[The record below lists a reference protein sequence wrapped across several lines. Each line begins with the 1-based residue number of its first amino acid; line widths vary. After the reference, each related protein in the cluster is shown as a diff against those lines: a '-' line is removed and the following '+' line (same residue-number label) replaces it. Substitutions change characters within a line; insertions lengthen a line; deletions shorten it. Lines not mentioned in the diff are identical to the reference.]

1 MKNLQIKIAISLCL
15 VGVFVVL
22 AAIPMGGTRSLS
34 LLDIQSSGRLVEI
47 NFYYTGEFSLS
58 ELNGWIS
65 LSGEGTKYEMDC
77 EKKVFE
83 GVIACA
89 TSVHVLDKDAVIEL
103 AGFRFWV
110 HVPPAKF

>member
-34 LLDIQSSGRLVEI
+34 LLDIQSSGGLVEI
-47 NFYYTGEFSLS
+47 NFYYTGEFRPS

-65 LSGEGTKYEMDC
+65 LSGEGAKYEMDC

-83 GVIACA
+83 GVIACS
-89 TSVHVLDKDAVIEL
+89 TFVPILDKDAVIEL
-103 AGFRFWV
+103 AGFRFWI
-110 HVPPAKF
+110 HVPLAKF